1 MPLIMFPLVLASLS
15 DAIVAITRISK
26 FLTAEE
32 LGKPYA
38 IDFERKFAVD
48 ADGDFTWETSSKP
61 VDVGHKSA
69 KGGGAPRAD
78 GAKKPKQK
86 ADPKNNAARR
96 GLFRDKSAKAGPVLP
111 TTTTDGTTVEKGAEQ
126 NAADETPFELK
137 NLKLQ
142 IPKGSFVAI
151 VGRVGSGK
159 VANTLAP
166 SGSILIDNPFCNYL
180 ELAFTGPDRRDAKD
194 EG

>member
-1 MPLIMFPLVLASLS
+1 MPLIMFPIVLANLS
-15 DAIVAITRISK
+15 DAIVAIGRISK

-38 IDFERKFAVD
+38 IDFEGKFAVD

-61 VDVGHKSA
+61 VEVGHKSA
-69 KGGGAPRAD
+69 KGGGATRAD
-78 GAKKPKQK
+78 GAKKSKQK
-86 ADPKNNAARR
+86 ADRKNNAARR
-96 GLFRDKSAKAGPVLP
+96 GLFRDKNAKTGPVLP
-111 TTTTDGTTVEKGAEQ
+111 TTTTTDGTTVEKETEP

-159 VANTLAP
+159 VTNTLTH
-166 SGSILIDNPFCNYL
+166 SGSILIGNPFWN
-180 ELAFTGPDRRDAKD
+180 
-194 EG
+194 